1 MFKLDVSTLNIESM
15 LNQSTVAEGILRV
28 VYNLENV
35 EDYTKKNAIEDLI
48 NFLGTNGYLEEI
60 KHYKGVE

>member
-1 MFKLDVSTLNIESM
+1 MKAPNVNELNIEAM
-15 LNQSTVAEGILRV
+15 LTHSNVAGGVLRV